1 MNTLVKDVMTT
12 NVIAVG
18 MDAAYEAVA
27 ADLVKHRIS
36 AVPVV
41 DQASRVIG
49 VVSESDMLAKLALDM
64 GNGRGVSGITGIQ
77 PWEQLQKARA
87 VTAEELMTSP
97 VFTAS
102 PEDTIEQAARIM
114 YSHQVKRLPVVDAE
128 GRLAG
133 IVTRTDLLAVYSR
146 HDEDIA
152 EEIRDTVFAGEPHAG
167 HGPFQVTVQAG
178 IVTLSGMPLTASQR
192 WAIARRAR
200 HIPGVVSVRDRLTH
214 PAPGQK
220 SWDQLAW

>member
-1 MNTLVKDVMTT
+1 VNTVVKDVMTA

-18 MDAAYEAVA
+18 TDAAYEAVA
-27 ADLVKHRIS
+27 ADLVKYRIS

-77 PWEQLQKARA
+77 SWEQLQKARA
-87 VTAEELMTSP
+87 VTAAELMTAP

-114 YSHQVKRLPVVDAE
+114 YSHQVKRLPVIDAE
-128 GRLAG
+128 GRLTG

-152 EEIRDTVFAGEPHAG
+152 EEIRDTVFCEEPHAV

-178 IVTLSGMPLTASQR
+178 IVTLSGLPLTASQR
-192 WAIARRAR
+192 WAIVRRAR
-200 HIPGVVSVRDRLTH
+200 HIPGVVAVRDRLTH
-214 PAPGQK
+214 PAPGLE
-220 SWDQLAW
+220 SWDQLAR